1 MGVFGQRQNKN
12 RYIGFIKSFTGFPKK
27 SPRSAPV
34 AACTLYAVHLSIQ

>member
-12 RYIGFIKSFTGFPKK
+12 RYIGFIKSVIGFAKN

-34 AACTLYAVHLSIQ
+34 AACTLCAVHISIK